1 MRTSR
6 HTFRTNR
13 ATLLVAILICLVACN
28 TSRAVEEYDYL
39 SSREIAGIGLGSVAL
54 GGLGAWVKHA
64 GTRAC
69 EPSWKSPLPFEGRLQ
84 KLLGGSCYVGKTNF
98 LDSKL
103 GSAVT
108 ATGAITTL
116 VATNLAWP
124 RDDRARDVLQDV
136 FLISSGLT
144 VTKGVTDLMKGVVAR
159 QRPLVTLCPQVAAQH
174 ARANCQHESQSFFSG
189 HSSSA
194 FFAMTYLNLRL
205 RTIMRRQL
213 SPDDYR
219 SWRWTSPALLYG
231 WAAFVGWSRIHA
243 YQHFISDVLVG
254 ALAGYLIG
262 ELFFSFNNSLPAST
276 NNDMNGQTSL
286 RITFRF

>member
-1 MRTSR
+1 
-6 HTFRTNR
+6 
-13 ATLLVAILICLVACN
+13 VAILICLVTYN
-28 TSRAVEEYDYL
+28 TSRADDEYDYL
-39 SSREIAGIGLGSVAL
+39 SSGEVAGIGLGSVAL
-54 GGLGAWVKHA
+54 GGFGMWVKRA
-64 GTRAC
+64 GTRDC

-84 KLLGGSCYVGKTNF
+84 RLLGGNCSVGKTNF
-98 LDSKL
+98 LDSKR
-103 GSAVT
+103 GSAIT
-108 ATGAITTL
+108 ATAAITTL

-124 RDDRARDVLQDV
+124 REDRARDVLQDV

-144 VTKGVTDLMKGVVAR
+144 ATKGVTDLVKGVVAR
-159 QRPLVTLCPQVAAQH
+159 QRPLTTLCPDIAAQ
-174 ARANCQHESQSFFSG
+174 RTRVDCQHESQSFFSG

-205 RTIMRRQL
+205 RAIMRHQL

-231 WAAFVGWSRIHA
+231 WAAFVGWSRIDS
-243 YQHFISDVLVG
+243 YQHFVSDVLVG

-262 ELFFSFNNSLPAST
+262 ELFFSFNDSLPSGT
-276 NNDMNGQTSL
+276 DNDMSAQTSL